1 MGTVKKKFFKI
12 LSLGLF
18 IILLAFSWLA
28 FGDRGL
34 IDLYS
39 MEMQR
44 KACIERIEQLSK
56 ENQALHEELKLLS
69 NDMEYVETLIRRKL
83 NLVKENE
90 VLYRF
95 NDNKNGLNKNETRT
109 KTEKKNE

>member
-1 MGTVKKKFFKI
+1 LWKIPALIICLSATV
-12 LSLGLF
+12 G
-18 IILLAFSWLA
+18 AWLA

-39 MEMQR
+39 MKMQR
-44 KACIERIEQLSK
+44 QACIERIEQLEK
-56 ENQALHEELKLLS
+56 ENQALQEELELLS

-90 VLYRF
+90 ILYRF
-95 NDNKNGLNKNETRT
+95 GNNESEAPAETNDQGETV
-109 KTEKKNE
+109 KKKD

>member
-1 MGTVKKKFFKI
+1 MGKMKKKLWKI
-12 LSLGLF
+12 P
-18 IILLAFSWLA
+18 ILTICLCATVGAWLA